1 MKPSAAIAPQ
11 LAFRPAGEDDLP
23 AVRALA
29 TDIWRRCYA
38 DLLPAG
44 QVDHML
50 AAMYGVEEL
59 RRNLRDGI
67 RIELIELAGEA
78 IGYLAFGR
86 VSTEGQVHLHKLYL
100 LPEHHARGIGQA
112 ALAHVLASAA
122 RSGAEAVSLR
132 VNKGNA
138 RAIRAYQKAGFETI
152 GALCQDIG
160 GGFVMDDFVMRRTT
174 APSTPAAPSSAS
186 CPPASAA
193 SFQTMNLTCY
203 LAGTPITGT
212 PLLTIRSPYD
222 GSVSGTVTQ
231 AGRAH
236 TEAAIAA
243 AVAFRDTPTR
253 YQRSEILEK
262 TRTALEAR
270 REEFA
275 RTISSEA
282 GLALREGRY
291 EVGRTIDVLRFAAM
305 EALRDDGQ
313 IFSCD
318 ISAQGK
324 ARKIF
329 TTREPLR
336 CAVAITPFNHPLN
349 QVAHKLGPAIA
360 AGTPI
365 ILKPSEKTPLV
376 AVKFAELL
384 YAAGLPGPM
393 LSVLLG
399 PTAEVAEVL
408 VKHPDVEVVAFTGS
422 VPVGKRIAATAG
434 YKKLV
439 LELGGNDP
447 LIVLDDAD
455 LDLAVTLAAE
465 GSYRNSGQ
473 RCTAVKRI
481 LVQDG
486 IAAEF
491 TRRLVE
497 KTREYVCGDPLDEAT
512 KVGTVIDEASAISL
526 ETVLQEAV
534 AAGAKVLIGGGR
546 RGALFQP
553 TVIADVPRDCR
564 MVVAES
570 FGPLAPILTVRDL
583 DDALTLANSTAYGL
597 SSGVVTNNLQSAL
610 KAIRTLRCGT
620 VNINEVP
627 GFRVE
632 NSPFGGIKD
641 SGLGIKEGVIEAIKG
656 YSYVKTFSL
665 PW

>member
-1 MKPSAAIAPQ
+1 MIQ
-11 LAFRPAGEDDLP
+11 LRSLVAGSP
-23 AVRALA
+23 V
-29 TDIWRRCYA
+29 
-38 DLLPAG
+38 
-44 QVDHML
+44 
-50 AAMYGVEEL
+50 
-59 RRNLRDGI
+59 
-67 RIELIELAGEA
+67 
-78 IGYLAFGR
+78 
-86 VSTEGQVHLHKLYL
+86 
-100 LPEHHARGIGQA
+100 
-112 ALAHVLASAA
+112 
-122 RSGAEAVSLR
+122 
-132 VNKGNA
+132 
-138 RAIRAYQKAGFETI
+138 
-152 GALCQDIG
+152 
-160 GGFVMDDFVMRRTT
+160 
-174 APSTPAAPSSAS
+174 
-186 CPPASAA
+186 
-193 SFQTMNLTCY
+193 
-203 LAGTPITGT
+203 AGTD
-212 PLLTIRSPYD
+212 LLTIRSPFD
-222 GSVSGTVTQ
+222 GSVSGTVTL
-231 AGRAH
+231 ATRAD

-243 AVAFRDTPTR
+243 ALGFRETPTR

-262 TRTALEAR
+262 TRVALETR

-275 RTISSEA
+275 RTITSEA
-282 GLALREGRY
+282 GLALREARY
-291 EVGRTIDVLRFAAM
+291 EVGRTIDVLRFAAL
-305 EALRDDGQ
+305 ETLRDDGQ

-349 QVAHKLGPAIA
+349 QVAHKVGPAIA
-360 AGTPI
+360 SGTPI

-376 AVKFAELL
+376 ALKFAELL
-384 YAAGLPGPM
+384 YGAGLPPAM

-399 PTAEVAEVL
+399 PTAEVAELL
-408 VKHPDVEVVAFTGS
+408 VKHPEVELVAFTGS
-422 VPVGKRIAATAG
+422 VPVGKKIAATAG

-447 LIVLDDAD
+447 LIVLDDAN

-481 LVQDG
+481 LVQEG

-497 KTREYVCGDPLDEAT
+497 RTREYVCGDPMNEAT
-512 KVGTVIDEASAISL
+512 KVGTVIDEPSAVYL
-526 ETVLQEAV
+526 ETVIREAV
-534 AAGAKVLIGGGR
+534 AAGAKVLAGGER
-546 RGALFQP
+546 RGALLAP
-553 TVIADVPRDCR
+553 TVISEVPRDCR
-564 MVVAES
+564 MVVCES

-597 SSGVVTNNLQSAL
+597 SSGVVTNNLEHAL

-641 SGLGIKEGVIEAIKG
+641 SGLGIKEGVIEAMKA